1 MALLWVDGFE
11 KYGLSGN
18 SVTPSETINWKY
30 TSTLFAS
37 LSIDTGFTNNCLKLN
52 SSTSG
57 VKPPNLTSNRTMIC
71 GFAFKA
77 RDVDAGLRLVD
88 FRHPNN
94 AGETVGYG
102 EFYLQIASVN
112 SANEVRLYRGNTS
125 IATSN
130 GVDIQPDTWYYL
142 EVKVYCDSSSGTCN
156 VRLDENEVI
165 SFSGNT
171 HHRATAGY
179 DFYSTVLFY
188 PAAPDVLYIDDL
200 YICDGSGSDN
210 NDFLGT
216 CNVETISPS
225 ADASGNW
232 TPSTGADMYAVV
244 DEAEAGSDYISETT
258 TGNQALFELENL
270 STSGTV
276 VGAMITCESE
286 ISGNLNK
293 YAKFLTQNGSGGSIQ
308 EEGHF
313 PPGAERP
320 HAGTVIMEKDPD
332 GNAWSSAIVND
343 LRVGVELS

>member
-18 SVTPSETINWKY
+18 QVNPSDTINWKY
-30 TSTLFAS
+30 GGTVLDGVNIETGSTGNCIALDNAS
-37 LSIDTGFTNNCLKLN
+37 SV
-52 SSTSG
+52 
-57 VKPPNLTSNRTMIC
+57 VKPPNLTSNRTLIC

-77 RDVDAGLRLVD
+77 RDVDDGLRLVD

-94 AGETVGYG
+94 AGETIGYG
-102 EFYLQIASVN
+102 EFYLQVESVN
-112 SANEVRLYRGNTS
+112 SANEVVLYRGNTS
-125 IATSN
+125 INTTN

-142 EVKVYCDSSSGTCN
+142 EMKVYCDSSSGTCN
-156 VRLDENEVI
+156 VKLDDTEII

-171 HHRATAGY
+171 HHRTTSGY
-179 DFYSTVLFY
+179 DFYSTIAFNTRVS
-188 PAAPDVLYIDDL
+188 DILYIDDL
-200 YICDGSGSDN
+200 YICDGSGASN

-216 CNVETISPS
+216 CNVDTISPS
-225 ADASGNW
+225 SDASGNW
-232 TPSTGADMYAVV
+232 TPSTGNSMYAVV
-244 DEAEAGSDYISETT
+244 DEAEAGSDYISEDT
-258 TGNQALFELENL
+258 TGNQAVFELDNL

-293 YAKFLTQNGSGGSIQ
+293 YANIITQNGSGGSIQ
-308 EEGHF
+308 NEGAA

-320 HAGTVIMEKDPD
+320 HAGTLIMETDPD
-332 GNAWSSAIVND
+332 GNAWSSAIMND